1 MTITEPNAAAETVA
15 ADLPIGAEGQIPGPR
30 AQEPS
35 ANGDP
40 SAAPIEDEDL
50 AQLVPDGD
58 VAMPETAEEPDAA
71 DGALP
76 IRPVPVPLPPQPIRL
91 RRLSGTYRS
100 PAVGYQMHFRAD
112 VDGARRLGRMSGD
125 YYSVSG
131 TSTSYFGSWTVDAVK
146 VTATK
151 STLTIVGTART
162 TWNTSYKVAKVT
174 IPRTTI
180 FQRPGPATVRWFTQ
194 SGAAGAVY
202 ICAWAASSFRVV
214 ELEQDCESGVQPFVS
229 HDTATLPS
237 GGSNRILTVSRAYAE
252 AGVRMLDTGGA
263 NVINTAANHLWN
275 NASLHNAMQAHFSK
289 WAETPQFKVW
299 LLHARAHEFGAG
311 LRGIMFDQAGLQR
324 QGCASFYQ
332 AISAPTNANRR
343 EQLYVHVHELGHCFN
358 LFHSFHKTFMNPPL
372 PNRPGSLSWM
382 NYPQQYN
389 PGGGAPGGG
398 AAFWSAF
405 PFQFDNLEL
414 AHLRHGFRNHV
425 IMGGTPFGT
434 GAALDVS
441 AEYGD
446 LVVDNTG
453 LSLRI
458 AASPARPKLGEPVV
472 LEISLAAEAGRALHH
487 LEQLHPKYGQVTV
500 AVSGPGGEVVVH
512 KPPLEHCA
520 EPDIH
525 VAERGEEQRASAYIG
540 YDAAQGH
547 LFEDPGTYRIR
558 AAYAAPDGAIIVSN
572 IATVRVAV
580 PHNSE
585 EDTVAELMLQE
596 ETGMVLT
603 LLGSD
608 SEYLARGTAALRT
621 VLDEHA
627 DSPMAKYARL
637 AEGTNLARPF
647 AEVLDDG
654 SVRIRERDLD
664 RAEALL
670 RPAVDASRG
679 DGGLDD
685 ATVYQTLGYLK
696 RSHAEA
702 GDDAGAEEIRADVV
716 QLARSKGAPRSVVDA
731 LDE

>member
-1 MTITEPNAAAETVA
+1 MTIMEPNAAVDAGAPDLSAGIETA
-15 ADLPIGAEGQIPGPR
+15 LPGQIPGQRPG
-30 AQEPS
+30 ATSPD
-35 ANGDP
+35 GDP
-40 SAAPIEDEDL
+40 SAAPS
-50 AQLVPDGD
+50 DGAD
-58 VAMPETAEEPDAA
+58 IATPAPATDDAITRMAEEAA
-71 DGALP
+71 ENVP
-76 IRPVPVPLPPQPIRL
+76 ITPVPLPILPVRM
-91 RRLSGTYRS
+91 RTLSGTYRS
-100 PAVGYQMHFRAD
+100 PAAGYQMEFRAD

-146 VTATK
+146 VTATT

-162 TWNTSYKVAKVT
+162 TWSTSYTVARVT

-180 FQRPGPATVRWFTQ
+180 SQSAAPATVRWFTP

-202 ICAWAASSFRVV
+202 TCAWAASSFRVV
-214 ELEQDCESGVQPFVS
+214 ELEQDCESNVTPFVS
-229 HDTATLPS
+229 HDTATLP
-237 GGSNRILTVSRAYAE
+237 GGGADRILTVSRAYAE
-252 AGVRMLDTGGA
+252 AGIRMLDTGGA
-263 NVINTAANHLWN
+263 NIVRTAANHLWN
-275 NASLHNAMQAHFSK
+275 NASLHHAMQRHFSR

-299 LLHARAHEFGAG
+299 LLHAWAHEFGVG
-311 LRGIMFDQAGLQR
+311 LRGIMFDQQGLQR

-332 AISAPTNANRR
+332 AISAPTDTNRR

-358 LFHSFHKTFMNPPL
+358 LFHSFHKNFMNPPL

-382 NYPQQYN
+382 NYPQNYN
-389 PGGGAPGGG
+389 PGGGAPGGA

-405 PFQFDNLEL
+405 PFQFDDLEL

-441 AEYGD
+441 SEYGD
-446 LVVDNTG
+446 LVVDHTG
-453 LSLRI
+453 LSLHI
-458 AASPARPKLGEPVV
+458 ATSPARPVLGEPVV
-472 LEISLAAEAGRALHH
+472 LEISLAAEAGRRLHH

-520 EPDIH
+520 EPAII

-540 YDAAQGH
+540 YDAAEGH
-547 LFEDPGTYRIR
+547 LFDAPGTYRIR
-558 AAYAAPDGAIIVSN
+558 AAYATPDGDVIVSN
-572 IATVRVAV
+572 VATVRVAV
-580 PHNSE
+580 PHSRE
-585 EDTVAELMLQE
+585 EDDVAELMLQE

-603 LLGSD
+603 LLGTDSD
-608 SEYLARGTAALRT
+608 HLARGSAALQT

-627 DSPMAKYARL
+627 DSPMAIYARL

-647 AEVLDDG
+647 YEVLDDG
-654 SVRIRERDLD
+654 SVRVRERDLD

-679 DGGLDD
+679 DAGLDD
-685 ATVYQTLGYLK
+685 ATVFQTLGYLK
-696 RSHAEA
+696 HSHAEA

-716 QLARSKGAPRSVVDA
+716 ALARSKGAPRSVLEA